1 MTQPN
6 KRQFRQ
12 ASLQTRTKMSQ
23 AQKGKP
29 KSETHKQRISQ
40 SMIDY
45 WRNVP
50 NQPTTSTTYTCQGY
64 DFIKNNDDNT
74 TDNDNI

>member
-1 MTQPN
+1 MNNQY

-12 ASLQTRTKMSQ
+12 ASLQTRAKMSQ

-29 KSETHKQRISQ
+29 KTEIQKQRISQ

-50 NQPTTSTTYTCQGY
+50 NQPITSCQGY
-64 DFIKNNDDNT
+64 DFIKNNENNT
-74 TDNDNI
+74 PNNDNL